1 MILHSTGCHPA
12 LRAGSNGALFR
23 RACHI
28 ATTPRAPLLGS
39 VFPWS
44 LPYIVLACQA
54 TMHLREIAMLVGLL
68 GGLLI
73 AIVGCWE
80 FVRRDVA

>member
-1 MILHSTGCHPA
+1 
-12 LRAGSNGALFR
+12 
-23 RACHI
+23 
-28 ATTPRAPLLGS
+28 
-39 VFPWS
+39 
-44 LPYIVLACQA
+44 
-54 TMHLREIAMLVGLL
+54 MHLREIAMLVELL

>member
-1 MILHSTGCHPA
+1 MRHCEH
-12 LRAGSNGALFR
+12 
-23 RACHI
+23 
-28 ATTPRAPLLGS
+28 PRAPLLAS
-39 VFPWS
+39 VVTWS
-44 LPYIVLACQA
+44 LPYIVLARQA

-80 FVRRDVA
+80 FVRRDVVWKRFPVA